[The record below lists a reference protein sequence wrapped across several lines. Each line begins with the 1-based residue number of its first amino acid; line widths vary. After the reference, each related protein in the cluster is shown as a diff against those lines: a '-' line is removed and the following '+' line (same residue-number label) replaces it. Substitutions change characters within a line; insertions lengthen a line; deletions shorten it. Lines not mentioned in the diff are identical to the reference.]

1 MNSYYFLTVAGV
13 LSCFVAGGGV
23 SHQGKCR
30 RVLRSDEVRVICLYA
45 NFTQLPSKDFP
56 GNTTDLNV
64 RFSNL
69 SSITSDDLKI
79 FSQLRQ
85 LSLIRNQLRTL
96 PADLL
101 KGLSN
106 LHILDLTGNKLTS
119 LSSRVFHHS
128 PLVELTLSDNLL
140 YELDADCLPVNSS
153 LLRLDLSSNRFTQLP
168 VAFLQRLNNLESLDF
183 KNNQLEE
190 LTPGAL
196 TSLSKLEALYL
207 ENNRLKS
214 LDPSAFSGNPNLR
227 QMFLSGNC
235 LASLPAG
242 LFLKQDELV
251 FLDLRNNYLQSLTP
265 GILDGLL
272 YAVLSGNP
280 WHCNSSLAYLWHW
293 LHMNEKRLFH
303 HDKITCQTPE
313 HMKGRNITGITAAE
327 LGIKK

>member
-1 MNSYYFLTVAGV
+1 M
-13 LSCFVAGGGV
+13 
-23 SHQGKCR
+23 Q
-30 RVLRSDEVRVICLYA
+30 
-45 NFTQLPSKDFP
+45 TQFD
-56 GNTTDLNV
+56 
-64 RFSNL
+64 
-69 SSITSDDLKI
+69 
-79 FSQLRQ
+79 
-85 LSLIRNQLRTL
+85 IRNCDVELNMFRHFFTHEAAVGTTALLFVIIYTMVFTRMPNNMLL
-96 PADLL
+96 P
-101 KGLSN
+101 
-106 LHILDLTGNKLTS
+106 IGNKLTS

-293 LHMNEKRLFH
+293 LHVNEKRLFH